1 MSYEDALADLK
12 ADFGKKKLLTPAEI
26 APYISK
32 SPSAQSSMRTRKQFP
47 IAKKDMGGRVVV
59 SIYALAKYIGEDDV
73 TPPSA
78 AEQIRVGKPAKPVA
92 KTAKGINKT
101 KPYRR
106 PPSLGKT
113 LMALRNRVID
123 TALQLQFQQTLFA
136 ELEVIAMDRVAAPG
150 RAKKSKSA

>member
-1 MSYEDALADLK
+1 MSYADALADLK

-32 SPSAQSSMRTRKQFP
+32 SPSAQASMRTRKQFP

-59 SIYALAKYIGEDDV
+59 SIYALAKYIGEDDESPEAV
-73 TPPSA
+73 D
-78 AEQIRVGKPAKPVA
+78 QIRIVKPAKPVVKA
-92 KTAKGINKT
+92 AKGIDKT

-113 LMALRNRVID
+113 LTALRRRVADAAI
-123 TALQLQFQQTLFA
+123 QLQYQQTLFA
-136 ELEVIAMDRVAAPG
+136 ELEAIALDQSTTRVV
-150 RAKKSKSA
+150 KKKG

>member
-12 ADFGKKKLLTPAEI
+12 ADFGKKKLLTPSEI

-32 SPSAQSSMRTRKQFP
+32 SPSAQASMRTRKQFP
-47 IAKKDMGGRVVV
+47 IAKKDMGGRIVV
-59 SIYALAKYIGEDDV
+59 SIYALAKYIGEDDG
-73 TPPSA
+73 PPDA
-78 AEQIRVGKPAKPVA
+78 PEQIRVGKPAKPVA
-92 KTAKGINKT
+92 KTAKGIDKT

-113 LMALRNRVID
+113 LLLLRKQVIE
-123 TALQLQFQQTLFA
+123 TTLQLQFQQALFA
-136 ELEVIAMDRVAAPG
+136 ELEAIAMDQVTAPG

>member
-32 SPSAQSSMRTRKQFP
+32 SPSAQASMRTRKQFP

-59 SIYALAKYIGEDDV
+59 SIYALAKYIGEDDAS
-73 TPPSA
+73 PDAS
-78 AEQIRVGKPAKPVA
+78 EQIRVGKPAKPVA
-92 KTAKGINKT
+92 RTAKGIDNT

-113 LMALRNRVID
+113 LLALRKQVIE
-123 TALQLQFQQTLFA
+123 TTLQLQFQQTLFA
-136 ELEVIAMDRVAAPG
+136 ELEAIAMDQVAAPG

>member
-32 SPSAQSSMRTRKQFP
+32 SPSAQASMRARKQFP
-47 IAKKDMGGRVVV
+47 IAKKDIGGRVVV
-59 SIYALAKYIGEDDV
+59 SIYALAKYIGESDAG
-73 TPPSA
+73 PPST
-78 AEQIRVGKPAKPVA
+78 AEQVKITQPAKQIA
-92 KTAKGINKT
+92 KAAKGIDKT

-113 LMALRNRVID
+113 LMAFRNQVID

-136 ELEVIAMDRVAAPG
+136 ELEAIAIDGAAEPG
-150 RAKKSKSA
+150 RHRKRKSA

>member
-32 SPSAQSSMRTRKQFP
+32 SPSAQASMRTRKQFP
-47 IAKKDMGGRVVV
+47 IAKKDMGGRIVV
-59 SIYALAKYIGEDDV
+59 SIYALAKYIGEDDAG
-73 TPPSA
+73 PPVA
-78 AEQIRVGKPAKPVA
+78 DEQIRVGKPAKPVA
-92 KTAKGINKT
+92 KTAKGIDKT

-113 LMALRNRVID
+113 LIALRKRVID
-123 TALQLQFQQTLFA
+123 IALQLQFQQTLFA
-136 ELEVIAMDRVAAPG
+136 DLEAIAMDQVAAPG
-150 RAKKSKSA
+150 RAKKSKLA